1 MATGGSTKKPCYKCN
16 KGGATFTCDGC
27 RLSFC
32 LKHASDHRQELSQ
45 QMEDIGQRHDVL
57 KRDIDEQ
64 SIIQTLLAQI
74 KRWEK
79 ESIEKIQSSAEK
91 ARIDLKRLID
101 ASKTRLNI
109 LM

>member
-1 MATGGSTKKPCYKCN
+1 MATASSRKKPCYKCD

-45 QMEDIGQRHDVL
+45 QMDNIGQQYDIL

-64 SIIQTLLAQI
+64 NINKVLLAEIDQ
-74 KRWEK
+74 WER
-79 ESIEKIQSSAEK
+79 ESIEKIQFTANN
-91 ARIDLKRLID
+91 ARANLKRLSEE
-101 ASKTRLNI
+101 SKTRLNI
-109 LM
+109 L